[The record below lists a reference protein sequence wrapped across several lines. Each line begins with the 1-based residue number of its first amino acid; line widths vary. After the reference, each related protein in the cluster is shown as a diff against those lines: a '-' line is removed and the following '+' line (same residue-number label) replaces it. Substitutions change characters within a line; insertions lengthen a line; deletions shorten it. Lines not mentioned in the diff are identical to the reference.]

1 MNKKITLL
9 MLICL
14 IFILSVL
21 IFYFKDEIFDILINH
36 KNLDTNYFIFYLIL
50 SFFYFLTPLPVTIII
65 VLNGFFLKEYGFFI
79 SMLQIFIGSLVLKLF
94 ANLITKIFNIN
105 LTFKKIDFSKLS
117 SNNYSIFLSRYIIP
131 YFFHNIYY
139 GLIRL
144 NTFRFLILIFL
155 AEIPI
160 TYALNEIGSTLAELS
175 LDFSVSIFSIFKS
188 FNFYVPFLI
197 IFILLIISNYLFR
210 RNK

>member
-1 MNKKITLL
+1 

-14 IFILSVL
+14 IFILLFL

-188 FNFYVPFLI
+188 FNFYVNFLI